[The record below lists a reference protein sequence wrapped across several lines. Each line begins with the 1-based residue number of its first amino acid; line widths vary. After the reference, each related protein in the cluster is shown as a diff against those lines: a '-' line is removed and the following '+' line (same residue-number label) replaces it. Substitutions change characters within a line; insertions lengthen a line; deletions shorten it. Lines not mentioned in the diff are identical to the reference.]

1 MQLKTFIIVSC
12 IVSGAMLAALFVL
25 QAIMR
30 GVAEHWVNQDTELNT
45 AQKILI
51 GVAAFWL
58 RFWWL
63 AGALCDRRSVFVC
76 GSDSNSTACI
86 C

>member
-1 MQLKTFIIVSC
+1 
-12 IVSGAMLAALFVL
+12 MLAALFVL
-25 QAIMR
+25 QAIMPE
-30 GVAEHWVNQDTELNT
+30 VAEHWVNQDTELNT

-63 AGALCDRRSVFVC
+63 AGPFVIGAVFSFV
-76 GSDSNSTACI
+76 GVIAILQRAFAKESLKLGPR
-86 C
+86 